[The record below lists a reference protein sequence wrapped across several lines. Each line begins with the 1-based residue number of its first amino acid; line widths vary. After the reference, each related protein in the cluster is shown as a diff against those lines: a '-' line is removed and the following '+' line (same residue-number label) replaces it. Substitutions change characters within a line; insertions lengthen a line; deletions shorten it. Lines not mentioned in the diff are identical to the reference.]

1 MAILLPKRWW
11 WVVCKPIIVFS
22 LSLGQAEQY
31 LYKVCKNDLFQ
42 HQDFPGGDSDVSVP
56 SITDQ
61 PAGHIM
67 KHNGDGQKTTEQL
80 KKFACEYCD
89 KLFNVQILL
98 LQFYFYYPELL
109 IFSASNNLY

>member
-1 MAILLPKRWW
+1 M
-11 WVVCKPIIVFS
+11 VCKPIKVFS
-22 LSLGQAEQY
+22 LSLGQAAQY
-31 LYKVCKNDLFQ
+31 LYNVCKNDLFQ
-42 HQDFPGGDSDVSVP
+42 HQDFPGRDSDVSVP